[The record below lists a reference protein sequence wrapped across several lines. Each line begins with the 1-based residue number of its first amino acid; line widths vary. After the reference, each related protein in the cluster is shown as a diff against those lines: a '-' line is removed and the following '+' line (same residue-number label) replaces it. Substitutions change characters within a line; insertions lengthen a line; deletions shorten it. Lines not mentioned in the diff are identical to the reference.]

1 MLPILTS
8 FVAQDDGSGGGSAI
22 TGLLQLVLVV
32 LYIAGMWKVFSKAGK
47 PGWAA
52 IIPIY
57 NIIVLL
63 QIVGKPLWWII
74 LFIIPFVN
82 FVIIILVSIEMAK
95 VFGKGTGYGLGL
107 AFLGFIFY
115 PMLGFGDATYV
126 GTPA

>member
-8 FVAQDDGSGGGSAI
+8 FVMQDDGSGGGSAI
-22 TGLLQLVLVV
+22 GSLIQFVLIV

-63 QIVGKPLWWII
+63 QIAGKPLWWII
-74 LFIIPFVN
+74 LFLIPLVN
-82 FVIIILVSIEMAK
+82 IVIIVLVSIEVAK
-95 VFGKGTGYGLGL
+95 AFGKGTGYGLGL
-107 AFLGFIFY
+107 AILGFIFY
-115 PMLGFGDATYV
+115 PMLGFSDATYV
-126 GTPA
+126 GPQA